1 MQVGIL
7 VSCIF
12 MNVNTDKEN
21 NSYELH
27 YELTDE
33 NCHIMNAEVE
43 SASTV
48 TFLKAVNYISNA
60 IGVRL
65 NIETTSLNQG
75 SIVRYFRIVVEEKDE
90 HGLLLYLIMTLM
102 KCSLFEKNT
111 EHFTTIFDS
120 LNNEEKEQLK
130 SVLRKKHIT
139 ENKLKSIPSDYA
151 VIRHKANFFK
161 KIASDRDIKSVTI
174 NLGHNFSFDKNKGDK
189 ISNQDFKKYIVE
201 LAPEEITINDA
212 IIYIVSPVLIK
223 GQKNK
228 WKGIFEG
235 ESITFDLRSNEFKV
249 KSQNGDVDFRS
260 GSNIVC
266 TLKYK
271 KTIDEEGK
279 EHNSD
284 YRVTL
289 VSKHGVDDNYE
300 ETLEGKKKRI
310 EDEQPTL
317 FDDIDF

>member
-1 MQVGIL
+1 
-7 VSCIF
+7 

>member
-189 ISNQDFKKYIVE
+189 ISSQDFKKYIVE

>member
-1 MQVGIL
+1 MD
-7 VSCIF
+7 
-12 MNVNTDKEN
+12 TDREN

-27 YELTDE
+27 YELADE

-48 TFLKAVNYISNA
+48 TFLKAINYISNA
-60 IGVRL
+60 VGVRL

-75 SIVRYFRIVVEEKDE
+75 SLIRYFRIVIEEKDE
-90 HGLLLYLIMTLM
+90 QGWLLYLIMILM
-102 KCSLFEKNT
+102 KCSLFEKNA
-111 EHFTTIFDS
+111 EHFNTIFES
-120 LNNEEKEQLK
+120 LAEEEKEQLK
-130 SVLRKKHIT
+130 SILGQKHIT
-139 ENKLKSIPSDYA
+139 EKKLKSIPSDYA
-151 VIRHKANFFK
+151 VIRYKANFFK
-161 KIASDRDIKSVTI
+161 KISSDKSIKSVTI
-174 NLGHNFSFDKNKGDK
+174 GLGNDFSFDKNKGNR
-189 ISNQDFKKYIVE
+189 ISNQDFKQYIIE
-201 LAPEEITINDA
+201 LAPEEITINEA
-212 IIYIVSPVLIK
+212 IVYIVSPVLIK

-279 EHNSD
+279 EHKTD
-284 YRVTL
+284 YRVTF
-289 VSKHGVDDNYE
+289 VSKHGVDNNYE

-310 EDEQPTL
+310 KDEQPTL
-317 FDDIDF
+317 FDGIDF

>member
-1 MQVGIL
+1 M
-7 VSCIF
+7 
-12 MNVNTDKEN
+12 NTDKEN

-27 YELTDE
+27 YELANE

-48 TFLKAVNYISNA
+48 TFLKAVNYISNTV
-60 IGVRL
+60 GVRL

-75 SIVRYFRIVVEEKDE
+75 SLIRYFRIVIEEKDE
-90 HGLLLYLIMTLM
+90 QGWLLYLIMILM
-102 KCSLFEKNT
+102 KCSLFEKNA
-111 EHFTTIFDS
+111 ECFNTIFDS
-120 LNNEEKEQLK
+120 LDEEEKKQLK
-130 SVLRKKHIT
+130 SILEQKHIT
-139 ENKLKSIPSDYA
+139 EKQLEGIPSDYA
-151 VIRHKANFFK
+151 VIRYKANFFK
-161 KIASDRDIKSVTI
+161 KISSDKSIRSITVG
-174 NLGHNFSFDKNKGDK
+174 LGNDFLFDKSKGNR
-189 ISNQDFKKYIVE
+189 ISSQDFKQYIIE
-201 LAPEEITINDA
+201 LAPEEITINEA
-212 IIYIVSPVLIK
+212 IVYIVSPVLIK

-228 WKGIFEG
+228 WKGIFDG
-235 ESITFDLRSNEFKV
+235 ERITFDLRSKEFKV

-279 EHNSD
+279 EHKTD
-284 YRVTL
+284 YRVTF
-289 VSKHGVDDNYE
+289 VSKHGVYDNYE

-317 FDDIDF
+317 FDGIDF

>member
-1 MQVGIL
+1 M
-7 VSCIF
+7 
-12 MNVNTDKEN
+12 NTDREN

-27 YELTDE
+27 YELADE

-65 NIETTSLNQG
+65 NIETTSLDQG
-75 SIVRYFRIVVEEKDE
+75 SLIRYFRIVVDEKDE
-90 HGLLLYLIMTLM
+90 HGWLLYLIMTLM
-102 KCSLFEKNT
+102 KCSLFEKNA
-111 EHFTTIFDS
+111 EHFNTIFDS
-120 LNNEEKEQLK
+120 LSDEEKEHLK
-130 SVLRKKHIT
+130 SILKKKHIT
-139 ENKLKSIPSDYA
+139 ENKLRSIPSDYA

-161 KIASDRDIKSVTI
+161 KISSDKDIKSVTI
-174 NLGHNFSFDKNKGDK
+174 NLGNNFSFDKNKGDK
-189 ISNQDFKKYIVE
+189 ILNQDFKQYITE
-201 LAPEEITINDA
+201 LAPEEVTINDA
-212 IIYIVSPVLIK
+212 VVYIVSPVLIK

-271 KTIDEEGK
+271 KAIDEEGK
-279 EHNSD
+279 EHKTD
-284 YRVTL
+284 YRVTF

-310 EDEQPTL
+310 EEEQPTL

>member
-1 MQVGIL
+1 
-7 VSCIF
+7 
-12 MNVNTDKEN
+12 MNGNIDKEN

-75 SIVRYFRIVVEEKDE
+75 SLIRYFRIVIEEKDE

-111 EHFTTIFDS
+111 EHFTAILDS

-130 SVLRKKHIT
+130 SILRKKHIT

-161 KIASDRDIKSVTI
+161 KISSDKGIKSVTI
-174 NLGHNFSFDKNKGDK
+174 NLGNNFSFDKNKGDK
-189 ISNQDFKKYIVE
+189 ISNQDFKKYIIE

-212 IIYIVSPVLIK
+212 IVYIVSPVLIK
-223 GQKNK
+223 GQKSK

-235 ESITFDLRSNEFKV
+235 ENITFDLLSNEFKV
-249 KSQNGDVDFRS
+249 KSQNGYVDFRS
-260 GSNIVC
+260 GSNIIC

-279 EHNSD
+279 EHNND
-284 YRVTL
+284 YKVTF

>member
-1 MQVGIL
+1 
-7 VSCIF
+7 
-12 MNVNTDKEN
+12 MNGNIDKEN

-75 SIVRYFRIVVEEKDE
+75 SLIRYFRIVIEEKDE

-111 EHFTTIFDS
+111 EHFTAILDS

-130 SVLRKKHIT
+130 SILRKKHIT

-161 KIASDRDIKSVTI
+161 KISSDKGIKSVTI
-174 NLGHNFSFDKNKGDK
+174 NLGNNFSFDKNKGDK
-189 ISNQDFKKYIVE
+189 ISNQDFKKYIIE

-212 IIYIVSPVLIK
+212 IVYIVSPVLIK

-235 ESITFDLRSNEFKV
+235 ENITFDLLSNEFKV
-249 KSQNGDVDFRS
+249 KSQNGYVDFRS
-260 GSNIVC
+260 GSNIIC

-279 EHNSD
+279 EHNND
-284 YRVTL
+284 YKVTF

>member
-1 MQVGIL
+1 M
-7 VSCIF
+7 
-12 MNVNTDKEN
+12 NTDGN

-27 YELTDE
+27 YELADE

-65 NIETTSLNQG
+65 NIETTSLAQG
-75 SIVRYFRIVVEEKDE
+75 SLIRYFRIVVEEKDE
-90 HGLLLYLIMTLM
+90 HGWLLYLIMTLI
-102 KCSLFEKNT
+102 KYSLFEKNA
-111 EHFTTIFDS
+111 EQFNTIIDS
-120 LNNEEKEQLK
+120 LNEEEKGYLK
-130 SVLRKKHIT
+130 SILRQKNIA

-151 VIRHKANFFK
+151 IIKHKANFFK
-161 KIASDRDIKSVTI
+161 RISSNKGIKSVTI
-174 NLGHNFSFDKNKGDK
+174 NLGYDFSFDKNNEDK
-189 ISNQDFKKYIVE
+189 ISAQDFKQYIIE
-201 LAPEEITINDA
+201 LAPEEITINNA
-212 IIYIVSPVLIK
+212 VIYIVSPVLIK

-235 ESITFDLRSNEFKV
+235 DNITFDLRSNEFKV
-249 KSQNGDVDFRS
+249 KSQNGYVDFRS

-271 KTIDEEGK
+271 KAIDDEGK
-279 EHNSD
+279 EHKTD
-284 YRVTL
+284 YRVTF
-289 VSKHGVDDNYE
+289 VSKHGVDNNYE
-300 ETLEGKKKRI
+300 ETIEGKKKRF

-317 FDDIDF
+317 FDEIDF

>member
-1 MQVGIL
+1 MD
-7 VSCIF
+7 
-12 MNVNTDKEN
+12 TDREN

-27 YELTDE
+27 YELADE
-33 NCHIMNAEVE
+33 NCYIMNAEVE

-48 TFLKAVNYISNA
+48 TFLKAINYISNA
-60 IGVRL
+60 VGVRL

-75 SIVRYFRIVVEEKDE
+75 SLIRYFRIVIEEKDE
-90 HGLLLYLIMTLM
+90 QGWLLYLIMILM
-102 KCSLFEKNT
+102 KYSLFEKNA
-111 EHFTTIFDS
+111 EHFNTIFDS
-120 LNNEEKEQLK
+120 LTEEEKEQLK
-130 SVLRKKHIT
+130 SILGQKHIT
-139 ENKLKSIPSDYA
+139 EKKLKSIPSDYA
-151 VIRHKANFFK
+151 VIRYKANFFK
-161 KIASDRDIKSVTI
+161 KISSDKGIKSVTI
-174 NLGHNFSFDKNKGDK
+174 GLGNDFSFDKNKGNR
-189 ISNQDFKKYIVE
+189 ISSQDFKQYIIE
-201 LAPEEITINDA
+201 LAPEEITINEA
-212 IIYIVSPVLIK
+212 IVYIVSPVLIK

-279 EHNSD
+279 EHKTD
-284 YRVTL
+284 YRVTF
-289 VSKHGVDDNYE
+289 VSKHGVDNNYE

-317 FDDIDF
+317 FDGIDF

>member
-1 MQVGIL
+1 MQIGIL

>member
-1 MQVGIL
+1 MG
-7 VSCIF
+7 
-12 MNVNTDKEN
+12 TDKGN

-27 YELTDE
+27 YELADTS
-33 NCHIMNAEVE
+33 CHIMNAEIE

-75 SIVRYFRIVVEEKDE
+75 SLIRYFRIVIEEKDE
-90 HGLLLYLIMTLM
+90 YGWLLYLIMTLL
-102 KCSLFEKNT
+102 KHSLFEKNA
-111 EHFTTIFDS
+111 EHFNTIFDT
-120 LNNEEKEQLK
+120 LNDEEKEHLK
-130 SVLRKKHIT
+130 SILKKKNIS
-139 ENKLKSIPSDYA
+139 ENKLKKLPSDYA
-151 VIRHKANFFK
+151 IIRHKANFFK
-161 KIASDRDIKSVTI
+161 KISSDKDIKSLTI
-174 NLGHNFSFDKNKGDK
+174 NLGNNFSFDKNKGNK
-189 ISNQDFKKYIVE
+189 ISNKDFKQYIIE
-201 LAPEEITINDA
+201 LAPEEITINNA
-212 IIYIVSPVLIK
+212 VVYIVSPVLIK

-235 ESITFDLRSNEFKV
+235 ESITFDLRSNEFKI

-279 EHNSD
+279 EHKTD
-284 YRVTL
+284 YRVTF

-300 ETLEGKKKRI
+300 ETLEGKKRRI
-310 EDEQPTL
+310 EDEQPRL

>member
-1 MQVGIL
+1 M
-7 VSCIF
+7 
-12 MNVNTDKEN
+12 NTDTEN

-27 YELTDE
+27 YELDDE

-65 NIETTSLNQG
+65 NIETTSLDQG
-75 SIVRYFRIVVEEKDE
+75 SLIRYFRIVIEEKDE
-90 HGLLLYLIMTLM
+90 YGWLLYLIMTLM

-111 EHFTTIFDS
+111 EHFNTIFDS
-120 LNNEEKEQLK
+120 INDEEKEHLR
-130 SVLRKKHIT
+130 SILRKKHIT
-139 ENKLKSIPSDYA
+139 EKKLKSIPSDYA

-161 KIASDRDIKSVTI
+161 KISSDKEIKSVTI
-174 NLGHNFSFDKNKGDK
+174 NLGNNFSFDKNKGDK
-189 ISNQDFKKYIVE
+189 ISAQDFKQYIIE

-212 IIYIVSPVLIK
+212 VVYIVSPVLIK
-223 GQKNK
+223 KQKNK

-279 EHNSD
+279 EHKTD
-284 YRVTL
+284 YRVTF

-317 FDDIDF
+317 FDDMGF